1 MRWIVFDFGEV
12 ISQRNPALP
21 FIASRLG
28 VPLDV
33 FEAAYWD
40 RDAYDRGGSDAEYW
54 ATIGSALGLAFDDA
68 AVRELTAL
76 DNAGWLDEP
85 VVETVTLIED
95 LAALGVPLALLS
107 NAPVTFARLAEKV
120 PWAKHFRHLVF
131 SGDLG
136 CAKPDPEIFAH
147 VESVIGSSDVLFF
160 DDRAV
165 NVEGARAVGWDA
177 RLWTSA
183 AAARLELRAELGTE
197 LGDLGA

>member
-12 ISQRNPALP
+12 ISQRNPAIP
-21 FIASRLG
+21 AMAARLG
-28 VPLDV
+28 VPQER

-40 RDAYDRGGSDAEYW
+40 RDAYDRGGSDTDYW
-54 ATIGSALGLAFDDA
+54 GLIGSSLGLTFDSA
-68 AVRELTAL
+68 AVRELTAM

-85 VVETVTLIED
+85 VAETVALIDD

-107 NAPVTFARLAEKV
+107 NAPTTFARLAEKV

-136 CAKPDPEIFAH
+136 CAKPDAAIWTH
-147 VESVIGSSDVLFF
+147 VESVIGSSDVIFF
-160 DDRAV
+160 DDRAT
-165 NVEGARAVGWDA
+165 NVDGALAAGWDA

-183 AAARLELRAELGTE
+183 AAARVQLRTE
-197 LGDLGA
+197 FGDLGA

>member
-21 FIASRLG
+21 LMAERLG
-28 VPLDV
+28 VSLDA

-40 RDAYDRGGSDAEYW
+40 RDAYDRGGSDASYW
-54 ATIGSALGLAFDDA
+54 SSIGSALGLSFDSA
-68 AVRELTAL
+68 VVREMTSM
-76 DNAGWLDEP
+76 DNAGWLDDP
-85 VVETVTLIED
+85 VADTVALIED
-95 LAALGVPLALLS
+95 LSSLGVPLALLS

-136 CAKPDPEIFAH
+136 LAKPDLEIFRR
-147 VESVIGSSDVLFF
+147 VESVIGSSDVIFF
-160 DDRAV
+160 DDRAS
-165 NVEGARAVGWDA
+165 NVEGARAAGWDA

-183 AAARLELRAELGTE
+183 AAARLELRTE
-197 LGDLGA
+197 FGDLGA

>member
-21 FIASRLG
+21 AIAARLG
-28 VPLDV
+28 VSLEA

-40 RDAYDRGGSDAEYW
+40 RDAYDRGGPDADYW
-54 ATIGSALGLAFDDA
+54 SLIGSSLDLSFDDT

-76 DNAGWLDEP
+76 DNAGWLDDP
-85 VVETVTLIED
+85 VADTVALIDD
-95 LAALGVPLALLS
+95 LDSLGVPLALLS

-120 PWAKHFRHLVF
+120 PWAKHFRHLIF

-136 CAKPDPEIFAH
+136 CAKPDVAIWEH
-147 VESVIGSSDVLFF
+147 LCTVLGAAPADLIFF
-160 DDRAV
+160 DDRQS
-165 NVEGARAVGWDA
+165 NIDGALAFGIDA

-183 AAARLELRAELGTE
+183 AAARVELRAEF
-197 LGDLGA
+197 GDLGA

>member
-21 FIASRLG
+21 LMAERLG
-28 VPLDV
+28 VPLDR

-54 ATIGSALGLAFDDA
+54 SLIGSSLGLTFDDA
-68 AVRELTAL
+68 VVREMTAM

-85 VVETVTLIED
+85 VAETVALIDD
-95 LAALGVPLALLS
+95 LAASGVPLALLS
-107 NAPVTFARLAEKV
+107 NAPVTFARLAEKES
-120 PWAKHFRHLVF
+120 WAERFRHLVF

-136 CAKPDPEIFAH
+136 YAKPDAAIWRH
-147 VESVIGSSDVLFF
+147 VESVVGSSDLVFY
-160 DDRAV
+160 DDRAS
-165 NVEGARAVGWDA
+165 NVEGALAAGWDA

-183 AAARLELRAELGTE
+183 AAARAQLRAE

>member
-12 ISQRNPALP
+12 ISQRNPARP
-21 FIASRLG
+21 AMAAKLG
-28 VPLDV
+28 VTLQD

-54 ATIGSALGLAFDDA
+54 SRIGSSLGLTLDDA
-68 AVRELTAL
+68 LVRELTAM
-76 DNAGWLDEP
+76 DNAGWLDDP
-85 VVETVTLIED
+85 VVETVALIED

-107 NAPVTFARLAEKV
+107 NAPSTFGRLAEKV

-136 CAKPDPEIFAH
+136 CAKPDAAIWKH
-147 VESVIGSSDVLFF
+147 TSDVIGSSDVIFF
-160 DDRAV
+160 DDRLS
-165 NVEGARAVGWDA
+165 NVEGALIAGWDA

-183 AAARLELRAELGTE
+183 AVARAELRTE
-197 LGDLGA
+197 FGDLGA